1 MDIATIIGLAS
12 SIGCVLFG
20 IITGGAGLITFIN
33 IPSILIT
40 VGGTIAATLIA
51 FPLPEFLKVFKVAM
65 KILKSPQFDASVTI
79 PLLVLYSEK
88 SRQQGLLSLENEV
101 ENVKDDYLKTGM
113 RLIIDGT
120 APEEIR
126 DVLENEID
134 ALAMRHKRAQ
144 DLFITI
150 GKFAPAFGMIGTLI
164 GLISM
169 LRTMSDPST
178 IGPAMAVSLITTLYG
193 SLMANILCLPV
204 AGKLK
209 TRTADELLMKRVI
222 LEGLIMIQA
231 QANPR
236 FIAQKLVAFLP
247 PSMRTSALQKKK
259 AVTES
264 PGGIKNAQVQVQ

>member
-12 SIGCVLFG
+12 SLGCVLFG
-20 IITGGAGLITFIN
+20 IVVGGAGVMTFVN

-65 KILKSPQFDASVTI
+65 KILKSPQFSAVSTI
-79 PLLVLYSEK
+79 PLLVSYSEK

-101 ENVKDDYLKTGM
+101 ENVKDDFLRTGM

-126 DVLENEID
+126 DVLENELE

-144 DLFITI
+144 ELFLTI

-164 GLISM
+164 GLIAM
-169 LRTMSDPST
+169 LKTMSDPST

-193 SLMANILCLPV
+193 SLMANIFCLPV

-236 FIAQKLVAFLP
+236 FIAQKLVTFLP
-247 PSMRTSALQKKK
+247 PSMRTLALQKKK
-259 AVTES
+259 ASAES
-264 PGGIKNAQVQVQ
+264 SGGLKNAQVQA

>member
-12 SIGCVLFG
+12 SFGCVLFG
-20 IITGGAGLITFIN
+20 IIIGGAGIATFIN
-33 IPSILIT
+33 YPSVLIT

-51 FPLPEFLKVFKVAM
+51 FPLPEFLKVFKVSM
-65 KILKSPQFDASVTI
+65 KILKSPQFNAAEIV
-79 PLLVLYSEK
+79 PLLVSYSEK

-101 ENVKDDYLKTGM
+101 ENVKDEFLKTGM

-120 APEEIR
+120 APEEVR
-126 DVLENEID
+126 DVLENELEI
-134 ALAMRHKRAQ
+134 LAMRHKRAQ
-144 DLFITI
+144 ELFLTI

-164 GLISM
+164 GLIAM
-169 LRTMSDPST
+169 LKTMSDPST

-209 TRTADELLMKRVI
+209 TRTADELLMKTVI
-222 LEGLIMIQA
+222 LEGLLMIQA

-236 FIAQKLVAFLP
+236 FIAQKLVTFLP
-247 PSMRTSALQKKK
+247 PSLRVSVLQKKK
-259 AVTES
+259 TTSES
-264 PGGIKNAQVQVQ
+264 LGGVKNAQVQVQ